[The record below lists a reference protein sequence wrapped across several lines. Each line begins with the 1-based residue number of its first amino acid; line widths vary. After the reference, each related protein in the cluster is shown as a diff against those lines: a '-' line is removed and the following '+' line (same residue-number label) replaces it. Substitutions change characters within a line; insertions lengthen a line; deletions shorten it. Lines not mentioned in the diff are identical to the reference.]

1 MASLKDL
8 RNRISSVKST
18 RKITSA
24 MKMVAASR
32 LRKAQ
37 EAAENSRPFAERMDR
52 MLGTLAG
59 SVVGTPGAPRLLAGT
74 GDDRRHLIVVVSS
87 NRGLCGGLNSATA
100 RNTRAL
106 IRELQADG
114 KEVALLCVGRKGRD
128 ALKRDHASL
137 ISDTLEDFGR
147 HVITYAEA
155 EVVAQRVLD
164 MFEAGDFDVCT
175 LVYNRFRSAIS
186 QIVTRQQLIPF
197 PVPETANENQ
207 PLDATGDAAQRAL
220 YEFEPSEEGILDDLL
235 PLNVKTQVFRAMT
248 ENYASEQG
256 ARMTAMD
263 NASRNASDMIDDL
276 TLQYNRTRQ
285 AMITKEL
292 IEIISG
298 AEAL

>member
-1 MASLKDL
+1 MPSLKDL

-18 RKITSA
+18 KKITSA

-32 LRKAQ
+32 LKKAQ
-37 EAAENSRPFAERMDR
+37 EAAESSRPFAERMNR

-59 SVVGTPGAPRLLAGT
+59 SVVGLPGAPRLLAGT
-74 GDDRRHLIVVVSS
+74 GDDRVHLLVVVSS
-87 NRGLCGGLNSATA
+87 NRGLCGGLNSSVA

-114 KEVALLCVGRKGRD
+114 KEVKILCVGRKGRD
-128 ALKRDHASL
+128 QLKRDYASL
-137 ISDTLEDFGR
+137 IIDTYEDFGR
-147 HVITYAEA
+147 RGITYEEAEA
-155 EVVAQRVLD
+155 VSLKVLD
-164 MFEAGDFDVCT
+164 MFEAGEFDVCT
-175 LVYNRFRSAIS
+175 LVYNRFKSAIS

-197 PVPETANENQ
+197 PVPKSANEND
-207 PLDATGDAAQRAL
+207 PPADEAGAV
-220 YEFEPSEEGILDDLL
+220 YEFEPSEEGILNDLL

-263 NASRNASDMIDDL
+263 NASRNAGEMIDDL
-276 TLQYNRTRQ
+276 SLQYNRARQ
-285 AMITKEL
+285 AQITKEL

>member
-1 MASLKDL
+1 MPSLKDL

-18 RKITSA
+18 KKITSA

-37 EAAENSRPFAERMDR
+37 EAAESSRPFAERMNR

-59 SVVGTPGAPRLLAGT
+59 SVVGLPGAPPLLAGT
-74 GDDRRHLIVVVSS
+74 GSDRRHLIVVVTS
-87 NRGLCGGLNSATA
+87 NRGLCGALNSNTA
-100 RNTRAL
+100 RNARAL

-114 KEVALLCVGRKGRD
+114 KEVKVLCVGRKGRD
-128 ALKRDHASL
+128 QLKRDHQNL
-137 ISDTLEDFGR
+137 IIDTIEDFGR
-147 HVITYAEA
+147 RTVTYAEA
-155 EVVAQRVLD
+155 EAVAERVLD
-164 MFEAGDFDVCT
+164 MFDADAFDVCT
-175 LVYNRFRSAIS
+175 LIYNRFRSAIS
-186 QIVTRQQLIPF
+186 QVVTRQQLIPF
-197 PVPETANENQ
+197 PVPESANDNE
-207 PLDATGDAAQRAL
+207 AAADDGPRAI
-220 YEFEPSEEGILDDLL
+220 YEFEPSEEDILADLL
-235 PLNVKTQVFRAMT
+235 PLNVKTQIFRAMT

-263 NASRNASDMIDDL
+263 NASRNAGEMIDDL

-298 AEAL
+298 ADAL

>member
-1 MASLKDL
+1 MPSLKDL
-8 RNRISSVKST
+8 RSRISSVKST
-18 RKITSA
+18 KKITSA

-37 EAAENSRPFAERMDR
+37 EAAESSRPFAERMDR

-59 SVVGTPGAPRLLAGT
+59 SVAGLPGAPKLLAGT
-74 GDDRRHLIVVVSS
+74 GSTQRHLIVVVSS
-87 NRGLCGGLNSATA
+87 NRGLCGGLNSNIA
-100 RNTRAL
+100 RNARAL

-114 KEVALLCVGRKGRD
+114 KDVRILCVGRKVRD
-128 ALKRDHASL
+128 ILKRDHHKL
-137 ISDTLEDFGR
+137 IVDTFEDWGR
-147 HVITYAEA
+147 RTVTYAEA
-155 EVVAQRVLD
+155 EPVAQRVLD
-164 MFEAGDFDVCT
+164 MFEGDEFDVCT
-175 LVYNRFRSAIS
+175 VIYNRFRSAIS
-186 QIVTRQQLIPF
+186 QIPTRQQLIPF
-197 PVPETANENQ
+197 PVPESANDNE
-207 PLDATGDAAQRAL
+207 AGDGEAKAI
-220 YEFEPSEEGILDDLL
+220 YEFEPSEEEILADLL
-235 PLNVKTQVFRAMT
+235 PLNVKTQIFRAMT

-263 NASRNASDMIDDL
+263 NATRNAGEMIDDL

>member
-8 RNRISSVKST
+8 RSRISSVKST

-74 GDDRRHLIVVVSS
+74 GENQRHLLVVMSS
-87 NRGLCGGLNSATA
+87 NRGLCGGLNGAVV

-114 KEVALLCVGRKGRD
+114 KDVRVLCVGRKGRD
-128 ALKRDHASL
+128 ALKRDYAPL
-137 ISDTLEDFGR
+137 ILDTLEDFGR

-164 MFEAGDFDVCT
+164 MFEGGEFDVCT
-175 LVYNRFRSAIS
+175 MVYNRFRSAIS
-186 QIVTRQQLIPF
+186 QIITRQQLIPF
-197 PVPETANENQ
+197 PVPEGANENE
-207 PLDATGDAAQRAL
+207 PAAEKDATLKAL
-220 YEFEPSEEGILDDLL
+220 YDFEPSEEGILDDLL

-276 TLQYNRTRQ
+276 SLQYNRTRQ

>member
-1 MASLKDL
+1 MPSLKDL

-18 RKITSA
+18 KKITSA

-37 EAAENSRPFAERMDR
+37 EAAESSRPFAERMNR

-59 SVVGTPGAPRLLAGT
+59 SVVGLPGAPRLLAGT
-74 GDDRRHLIVVVSS
+74 GEDRVHLLVVVTS
-87 NRGLCGGLNSATA
+87 NRGLCGGLNGAAA

-114 KEVALLCVGRKGRD
+114 KEVKILCVGRKGRD
-128 ALKRDHASL
+128 QLKRDHAPL
-137 ISDTLEDFGR
+137 ILDTIEDYGR
-147 HVITYAEA
+147 RGVTYDEA
-155 EVVAQRVLD
+155 QMVADRVLD
-164 MFEAGDFDVCT
+164 MFDAGEFDVCT
-175 LVYNRFRSAIS
+175 LIYNRFQSAIS
-186 QIVTRQQLIPF
+186 QIVTRQRLIPF
-197 PVPETANENQ
+197 PVPESANENG
-207 PLDATGDAAQRAL
+207 PAVEDDTKAA
-220 YEFEPSEEGILDDLL
+220 YEFEPSEEGILGDLL
-235 PLNVKTQVFRAMT
+235 PLNVKTQIFRAMT

-263 NASRNASDMIDDL
+263 NASRNAGDMIDDL
-276 TLQYNRTRQ
+276 TLQYNRARQ

>member
-1 MASLKDL
+1 MPSLKDL
-8 RNRISSVKST
+8 RNRITSVKST
-18 RKITSA
+18 KKITSA

-32 LRKAQ
+32 LRRAQ
-37 EAAENSRPFAERMDR
+37 DAAESSRPFAERMNR

-59 SVVGTPGAPRLLAGT
+59 SVVGLPGAPRLLSGT
-74 GDDRRHLIVVVSS
+74 GEDRVHLIVVVSS
-87 NRGLCGGLNSATA
+87 NRGLCGGLNSSAA

-114 KEVALLCVGRKGRD
+114 KEVKILCVGRKGRD
-128 ALKRDHASL
+128 QLKRDHGSL
-137 ISDTLEDFGR
+137 IVDLIEDFGR
-147 HVITYAEA
+147 RGVTYEEAEA
-155 EVVAQRVLD
+155 VSLRVLD
-164 MFEAGDFDVCT
+164 MFDAGEFDVCT
-175 LVYNRFRSAIS
+175 LVYNRFQSAIS

-197 PVPETANENQ
+197 PVPTSANENEA
-207 PLDATGDAAQRAL
+207 PLATDGEAKAV
-220 YEFEPSEEGILDDLL
+220 YEFEPSEEGILDELL

-263 NASRNASDMIDDL
+263 NASRNAGEMINDL
-276 TLQYNRTRQ
+276 TLQYNRARQ

>member
-8 RNRISSVKST
+8 RSRISSVKST

-59 SVVGTPGAPRLLAGT
+59 SVVGTPGAPKLLAGT
-74 GDDRRHLIVVVSS
+74 GEDRRHLIVVVST
-87 NRGLCGGLNSATA
+87 NRGLCGGLNGATA

-106 IRELQADG
+106 VRELQADG
-114 KEVALLCVGRKGRD
+114 KDVTLLCVGRKGRD

-164 MFEAGDFDVCT
+164 MFEAGEFDVCT
-175 LVYNRFRSAIS
+175 MVYNRFRSAIS

-197 PVPETANENQ
+197 PVPDSANENE
-207 PLDATGDAAQRAL
+207 PVDEKDDALKAI

-263 NASRNASDMIDDL
+263 NASRNASDMIGDL